1 MGSLFTDHKT
11 MIPRIV
17 DVSENGRFI
26 SKSRG
31 FITIKQGDEFFGE
44 VPLDDIGVLM
54 ISAFGAT
61 CTKEAL
67 VSLAERG
74 AVTVLCGSKGMP
86 SAMVL
91 PVKANY
97 ETALRVRLQS
107 LASQPLKKRLWQSIV
122 KAKLIHQ
129 SEVLRFYEKNDK
141 ANQIS
146 VHAQKVQ
153 SGDPQNREASG
164 ARVYW
169 KTLFGEDFSR
179 HPDGVWPNALLNYGY
194 ALLRACTARVICAAG
209 LNPIFGIHHENSTNP
224 FPLADDIMEP
234 YRPLVDFYV
243 KQAIESG
250 IMEMNASA
258 KQTISS
264 FLWADLFFNNETT
277 PFYAAMERLAFSLVS
292 SFKAKTS
299 QIEIAKLLLTK
310 NDSS

>member
-1 MGSLFTDHKT
+1 

-26 SKSRG
+26 SRNRG

-86 SAMVL
+86 SALVL
-91 PVKANY
+91 PVNANY

-107 LASQPLKKRLWQSIV
+107 LASQPLKKRLWQSIII
-122 KAKLIHQ
+122 AKLTHQ
-129 SEVLRFYEKNDK
+129 SEVLKFYGKHEKS
-141 ANQIS
+141 NQIS
-146 VHAQKVQ
+146 VYAKNVQ

-169 KTLFGEDFSR
+169 KALFGDDFSR
-179 HPDGVWPNALLNYGY
+179 HPDGIWPNALLNYGY
-194 ALLRACTARVICAAG
+194 ALLRACAARVICAAG
-209 LNPIFGIHHENSTNP
+209 LNPIFGIHHESSNNP

-234 YRPLVDFYV
+234 YRPLVDFFV
-243 KQAIESG
+243 KQAIESNVK
-250 IMEMNASA
+250 EMNASA

-264 FLWADLFFNNETT
+264 FLWADLQLNNETT
-277 PFYAAMERLAFSLVS
+277 PLYIAMERLAFSLVS
-292 SFKAKTS
+292 SFKAKVP
-299 QIEIAKLLLTK
+299 QIEIASLLLLK
-310 NDSS
+310 NDNS